1 MPPNL
6 PIPGSPADWL
16 RHARSDLAL
25 AQQRHDPAILLTT
38 LGFHIQ
44 QVVEKSIKAVL
55 VRQGIVFP
63 YTHDL
68 ARLITLVQGAGI
80 TWPEE
85 LNAAAALTEYAVA
98 SRYPG
103 LGGEITAEEYLQAI
117 ALAQRVLNWAEHI
130 ICQPTSAN

>member
-25 AQQRHDPAILLTT
+25 AQQRHDPA
-38 LGFHIQ
+38 
-44 QVVEKSIKAVL
+44 
-55 VRQGIVFP
+55 
-63 YTHDL
+63 
-68 ARLITLVQGAGI
+68 RLITLVQGAGI
-80 TWPEE
+80 TWPED